1 MPRPIIYRFITH
13 EGTMDALTRTLIGVT
28 ASLKEDGTHFCG
40 REYLAALTDCGAMPV
55 VLPVTE
61 DEGLLQAYVQALDG
75 FVFTGGGDVDPAL
88 FGQWQRPACGSITP
102 PRDAHELA
110 LARLLVQERKPVL
123 GICRGVQVLNVALGG
138 TLYQDID
145 TEVPSEHIAH
155 RQKQPFSYASH
166 PVDVVPGTLLHR
178 VLGTERVMVNSLHHQ
193 AIHRPGAWKVCAL
206 APDGL
211 SEAAEL
217 PGHPF
222 FLGVQWHPEQLQHRD
237 AASRALFSAFVDAC
251 TCAKA

>member
-1 MPRPIIYRFITH
+1 
-13 EGTMDALTRTLIGVT
+13 MDALTRTLIGVT
-28 ASLKEDGTHFCG
+28 ASLKENGAQSCG
-40 REYLAALTDCGAMPV
+40 LEYLSALTGCGAMPV

-61 DEGLLQAYVQALDG
+61 DEELLRAYVQALDG
-75 FVFTGGGDVDPAL
+75 FVFTGGGDVDPML

-102 PRDAHELA
+102 LRDAHELA
-110 LARLLVQERKPVL
+110 LARLLARERKPVL

-145 TEVPSEHIAH
+145 TEVSSEHIAH
-155 RQKQPFSYASH
+155 RQKQPFSYVSH

-211 SEAAEL
+211 VEAAEL

-222 FLGVQWHPEQLQHRD
+222 FLGVQWHPEQLQQRD
-237 AASRALFSAFVDAC
+237 AASWALFSAFVDAC
-251 TCAKA
+251 ACAKA

>member
-1 MPRPIIYRFITH
+1 MGNRPVIGISGNITK
-13 EGTMDALTRTLIGVT
+13 ENCY
-28 ASLKEDGTHFCG
+28 SLNHTYFDVILEAGG
-40 REYLAALTDCGAMPV
+40 LPV
-55 VLPVTE
+55 LLPVTADPAVVE
-61 DEGLLQAYVQALDG
+61 DMLDALDG
-75 FVFTGGGDVDPAL
+75 VVLAGGVDIHPSY
-88 FGQWQRPACGSITP
+88 FGEEVLPGCGEIDER
-102 PRDAHELA
+102 RDAFEL
-110 LARLLVQERKPVL
+110 LLTRRAIERGMPLL

-145 TEVPSEHIAH
+145 TEVSSEHIAH
-155 RQKQPFSYASH
+155 RQKQPFSYVSH

-211 SEAAEL
+211 VEAAEL

-222 FLGVQWHPEQLQHRD
+222 FLGVQWHPEQLQQRD
-237 AASRALFSAFVDAC
+237 AASWALFSAFVDAC
-251 TCAKA
+251 ACAKA